1 MISLLLKQES
11 SDFSRPE
18 IHVLTYNIN
27 PDRKMDGYCR
37 AVDCLAIDMFPIEI
51 SGKKYFA
58 ITSGNALSVDSPVPT
73 LFINDDLVLFGTVLL
88 ATENGLLASDIQEI
102 SEYLRR
108 QEQKLHEW
116 ISEAISSEPETV
128 RRAC

>member
-1 MISLLLKQES
+1 MISILLKQES

-18 IHVLTYNIN
+18 THVLTYNIN

-51 SGKKYFA
+51 SEKKYFA

-73 LFINDDLVLFGTVLL
+73 LFINDDLVLFGNVLL
-88 ATENGLLASDIQEI
+88 ASEDGLSASDLQEI
-102 SEYLRR
+102 SKYLRL
-108 QEQKLHEW
+108 QKQKLHEW
-116 ISEAISSEPETV
+116 ISEAIPSEPEAV